1 MNPEIIPFN
10 NRSADSGLIRAQVT
24 AVTGDRIV
32 IDTDIGIATSSTAF
46 SCLVSPQPGD
56 TVLVNYSGDG
66 YYILAI
72 LERPDSQDMA
82 LDFPADV
89 KMKSPSGK
97 IDLVAGKDINLLSA
111 CDTHMLS
118 DNLHVNSGNLDV
130 TTGKLTSRSREIEA
144 HTGSLGLFTRSLNLV
159 AKEITQKTDMLVRWV
174 ENVETLN
181 IGNLIQNVR
190 RNYTSH
196 SDQAV
201 ITATKD
207 MRIDGERIHM
217 G

>member
-1 MNPEIIPFN
+1 MNPKIIPFN
-10 NRSADSGLIRAQVT
+10 SRTGDSGLIRAQVT
-24 AVTGDRIV
+24 AVTGERVV
-32 IDTDIGIATSSTAF
+32 IDTDIGIVTSSTAF

-56 TVLVNYSGDG
+56 TVLVNCSGDG

-72 LERPDSQDMA
+72 LERPDSQDMS

-89 KMKSPSGK
+89 KMKSPNGQ
-97 IDLVAGKDINLLSA
+97 IDMVSGKDINLLSA
-111 CDTHMLS
+111 CDTRMLS
-118 DNLHVNSGNLDV
+118 ANLHVNAGAMDIN
-130 TTGKLTSRSREIEA
+130 TGKLTSRSSEIEA
-144 HTGSLGLFTRSLNLV
+144 HTGSLGLFARSLNLV

-174 ENVETLN
+174 ETVETLN
-181 IGNLIQNVR
+181 IGNLIQNIR

-201 ITATKD
+201 ITAKKD
-207 MRIDGERIHM
+207 VRIDGERIHM